1 MTISRWI
8 AGTALALAAIPVTA
22 APTGQIS
29 AQRLS
34 DVDKFISSDAFEG
47 RGPATRAETKTIDY
61 IAAQYK
67 AIGLKPGGDTANG
80 QRSWFQNVPL
90 LKSDIAGAP
99 QFALN
104 LGNGQT
110 IQLSQG
116 DQIALKAPL
125 NGQSAINLANTP
137 LLFVGYGVSAPE
149 RNWDDFKGQDVHGKL
164 LVVLINDPDFE
175 AGGDGDFGGKAMTYY
190 GRWTYKYE
198 EAARRGA
205 AGVLIVHET
214 DPASYGWNTVKN
226 SNTNTQFDIVRQDPA
241 AEHTAFESWIQ
252 RPLAEQIFAAS
263 GLNFDQAK
271 AAAKL
276 RNFQP
281 IALKATLTANAQANV
296 ATIISH
302 NVVGYLPGTKY
313 PDETIIYSAHW
324 DHLGI
329 GKPDDRGDTIYNGAL
344 DNATGIAQLLE
355 QARAFA
361 REPRTDRS
369 VVFLAVTAEEKGLL
383 GSEYYA
389 QNPLFPAS
397 KTVGVINTDG
407 GQIWG
412 PAKNFT
418 ISGNAK
424 LGLLDDLIAEGKKQ
438 GRYYSPDPHPEAG
451 HFYRSD
457 HFSFAKVGVPAIS
470 FGDGNDL
477 VNGGIARGEALGKE
491 YVTKHYH
498 QPSDEWSPSWDFTGM
513 VQDVQLMHNLGRDL
527 ANSRD
532 WPDWSPD
539 SEFRAIRDRTAGR
552 SRRDALRRRPKLRG
566 RRKESAVERNARAR
580 PSRSSG
586 RAGRALDAS
595 LVRCRS

>member
-1 MTISRWI
+1 VTISRWI
-8 AGTALALAAIPVTA
+8 AGPALALAAIPVTA

-125 NGQSAINLANTP
+125 NGQSAINLASTP
-137 LLFVGYGVSAPE
+137 LLFVGYGVSAPQ
-149 RNWDDFKGQDVHGKL
+149 RNRDDFKGQDVRGKL

-175 AGGDGDFGGKAMTYY
+175 AGSDGDFGGKAMTYY

-198 EAARRGA
+198 EGARRGA

-539 SEFRAIRDRTAGR
+539 SEFRAVRDRTAGDR
-552 SRRDALRRRPKLRG
+552 GETAPAPAETPRPAKGERG
-566 RRKESAVERNARAR
+566 
-580 PSRSSG
+580 
-586 RAGRALDAS
+586 
-595 LVRCRS
+595 

>member
-1 MTISRWI
+1 VPKFH
-8 AGTALALAAIPVTA
+8 LLAASAIALIA
-22 APTGQIS
+22 APLAAATSSGIS

-61 IAAQYK
+61 IADQMK
-67 AIGLKPGGDTANG
+67 QIGLKPGGDTVG
-80 QRSWFQNVPL
+80 SQRSWFQNVPL
-90 LKSDIAGAP
+90 LKSEIVGNP
-99 QFALN
+99 QFTLN
-104 LGNGQT
+104 LGNGQS
-110 IQLSQG
+110 IQLTQG
-116 DQIALKAPL
+116 TEIALKAPL
-125 NGQSAINLANTP
+125 NGQGNVNLANVP
-137 LLFVGYGVSAPE
+137 LVFAGYGVTAPE
-149 RNWDDFKGQDVHGKL
+149 RNWDDFKNVDVHGKL
-164 LVVLINDPDFE
+164 IVVLINDPDFE
-175 AGGDGDFGGKAMTYY
+175 GGANDGTGGDFGGKAMTYY

-226 SNTNTQFDIVRQDPA
+226 SNTNTQFDIVRQNPA
-241 AEHTAFESWIQ
+241 GSHTAFESWIQ

-263 GLNFDQAK
+263 GLSFDQAK
-271 AAAKL
+271 AQAKTKA
-276 RNFQP
+276 FQP
-281 IALKATLTANAQANV
+281 IPLKATLSANAQANV
-296 ATIISH
+296 ETITSH
-302 NVVGYLPGTKY
+302 NVVGYLPGKKY
-313 PDETIIYSAHW
+313 PDETVIYSAHW

-344 DNATGIAQLLE
+344 DNATGISQLLE

-369 VVFLAVTAEEKGLL
+369 VVFLAVTAEEMGLL

-389 QNPLFPAS
+389 QNPLFPAA
-397 KTVGVINTDG
+397 KTAGVINTDG

-412 PAKNFT
+412 RAKNFT
-418 ISGNAK
+418 ISGSAR
-424 LGLLDDLIAEGKKQ
+424 LGLLDMLIAEGKKQ

-477 VNGGIARGEALGKE
+477 VNGGTARGEALGKL
-491 YVTKHYH
+491 YVEKHYH
-498 QPSDEWSPSWDFTGM
+498 QPSDEWSPQWDFTGM
-513 VQDVQLMHNLGRDL
+513 AQDVQLLHNLGRDL

-532 WPDWSPD
+532 WPNWSPE
-539 SEFRAIRDRTAGR
+539 SEFRATRDRSAA
-552 SRRDALRRRPKLRG
+552 DRG
-566 RRKESAVERNARAR
+566 GSAPAPAKGER
-580 PSRSSG
+580 G
-586 RAGRALDAS
+586 
-595 LVRCRS
+595 